1 MSPPVLAATPAHAA
15 VLAAIH
21 AAAFPPDEAW
31 GWEVMAVHLGLP
43 GTFGLL
49 DERGGMLLV
58 RLAADESELLTLA
71 VQPHRRREGVAAR
84 LLRSAMAEARTRGAS
99 VMFLEV
105 ATNNDPARSL
115 YTRAGFTEVGR
126 RPRYYA
132 DGLDA
137 LVLRADLA

>member
-1 MSPPVLAATPAHAA
+1 MIPLVLAATQAHVA

-21 AAAFPPDEAW
+21 AAAFPPEDAW

-43 GTFGLL
+43 NTFGLL

-71 VQPHRRREGVAAR
+71 VQPRCRREGVAAGM
-84 LLRSAMAEARTRGAS
+84 LHAAMAEARTRGAI

-105 ATNNDPARSL
+105 ATNNDPARAL
-115 YTRAGFTEVGR
+115 YARAGFTEVGR

-132 DGLDA
+132 DGSDA
-137 LVLRADLA
+137 LVLRAGLA